1 MFGKLLKNDLK
12 AQWHSMSVVFLCTF
26 IVAVI
31 AEIFTLTSDEKV
43 ITVMG
48 GMLVSLALGFA
59 CIIIIIAVAM
69 MFSKTMFGRAGYLTL
84 TLPVKTG
91 SLLASKTISS
101 LIWVFVVYALFL
113 GSLFLWVFQ
122 VKDSLGEE
130 VMESAENLLK
140 LFGVPSF
147 LTIFMGVIS
156 FCLSLAVLVLVAV
169 QSLQLGLTLSHVSPV
184 SKFGNIGVII
194 IFFGLFAV
202 IQTVSNTIADFIP
215 CGLVITPDV
224 IKITSNV
231 DTTRAAMGM
240 DAMGINVIGSFIRLA
255 VAIGLHF
262 PTKYLIKHKVS
273 IK

>member
-26 IVAVI
+26 IVAVV
-31 AEIFTLTSDEKV
+31 AEVFTLTSDNKV
-43 ITVMG
+43 VTVTG
-48 GMLVSLALGFA
+48 GLLVSLALGFA

-91 SLLASKTISS
+91 SLLASKTLSG
-101 LIWVFVVYALFL
+101 LIWVFSVYAVFL

-122 VKDSLGEE
+122 VKDALGEE
-130 VMESAENLLK
+130 VMESAESLLK

-147 LTIFMGVIS
+147 LTIFMGVMS
-156 FCLSLAVLVLVAV
+156 FCISLIVLVLVAV
-169 QSLQLGLTLSHVSPV
+169 QSLQLGLTLSHVSPI

-202 IQTVSNTIADFIP
+202 IQSVSNAVADLLP
-215 CGLVITPDV
+215 CGLVITPEV
-224 IKITSNV
+224 VKITSDIHSTKYALGIN
-231 DTTRAAMGM
+231 AMGV
-240 DAMGINVIGSFIRLA
+240 NVVGSLVRLA
-255 VAIGLHF
+255 IAIALHF
-262 PTKYLIKHKVS
+262 PTKYLIQHKVNV
-273 IK
+273 K

>member
-26 IVAVI
+26 IVAVV
-31 AEIFTLTSDEKV
+31 AEIFTLTSDNRIVK
-43 ITVMG
+43 VMG
-48 GMLVSLALGFA
+48 GLLVSLALGFA

-91 SLLASKTISS
+91 ALLKSKTLSG
-101 LIWVFVVYALFL
+101 LIWVFAVYALFL

-122 VKDSLGEE
+122 VKDTMGEE

-147 LTIFMGVIS
+147 LTIFMGVFS

-169 QSLQLGLTLSHVSPV
+169 QSLQLGLTLSHVSPI
-184 SKFGNIGVII
+184 SKFGNIGVIV
-194 IFFGLFAV
+194 IFFGLFAI
-202 IQTVSNTIADFIP
+202 IQTVSSAVADLLP
-215 CGLVITPDV
+215 CGLVITPEV
-224 IKITSNV
+224 IKITSDIHKTKAALGL
-231 DTTRAAMGM
+231 DTL
-240 DAMGINVIGSFIRLA
+240 GINLIGSLVRLALA
-255 VAIGLHF
+255 VALHF
-262 PTKYLIKHKVS
+262 PTKYLIQHKVN

>member
-26 IVAVI
+26 IVAAI
-31 AEIFTLTSDEKV
+31 AEIFTITSNDKV
-43 ITVMG
+43 VTVMG

-84 TLPVKTG
+84 SLPVKTG

-101 LIWVFVVYALFL
+101 LIWVFAVYALFL
-113 GSLFLWVFQ
+113 GSLFLWVIQ
-122 VKDSLGEE
+122 VKDGLGEE
-130 VMESAENLLK
+130 VMESAENLLR

-147 LTIFMGVIS
+147 LTIFMGVVS
-156 FCLSLAVLVLVAV
+156 FCISLAVLVLVAV

-202 IQTVSNTIADFIP
+202 IQYVSNAIADLLP
-215 CGLVITPDV
+215 CGLVITPEV
-224 IKITSNV
+224 IRITSNINS
-231 DTTRAAMGM
+231 TKAALGINAMGV
-240 DAMGINVIGSFIRLA
+240 NVVGSLIRLA
-255 VAIGLHF
+255 IAISLHF
-262 PTKYLIKHKVS
+262 PTKYLIQHKVNV
-273 IK
+273 K

>member
-26 IVAVI
+26 IVAIV
-31 AEIFTLTSDEKV
+31 AEIFTLTSDNKV
-43 ITVMG
+43 VTVMG
-48 GMLVSLALGFA
+48 GLLVSLALGFA

-91 SLLASKTISS
+91 SLLASKTISG

-122 VKDSLGEE
+122 VKDALGPE

-147 LTIFMGVIS
+147 LTIFMGIFS
-156 FCLSLAVLVLVAV
+156 FCVSLIVLILVAV
-169 QSLQLGLTLSHVSPV
+169 QSLQLGLTLSHVSPI
-184 SKFGNIGVII
+184 SKLGNIGVIV
-194 IFFGLFAV
+194 IFFGLFAI
-202 IQTVSNTIADFIP
+202 IQSISNTIADLLP

-224 IKITSNV
+224 VKITSDIHSTKV
-231 DTTRAAMGM
+231 LLGT
-240 DAMGINVIGSFIRLA
+240 DALAINVIGSLVRLA
-255 VAIGLHF
+255 IAIGLHF
-262 PTKYLIKHKVS
+262 PTKYLIQHKVNV
-273 IK
+273 K

>member
-12 AQWHSMSVVFLCTF
+12 AQWHSMSLVFLCTF
-26 IVAVI
+26 IVAVV
-31 AEIFTLTSDEKV
+31 AEIFTLTSDNKAV
-43 ITVMG
+43 TVFG

-59 CIIIIIAVAM
+59 CIIIIIAVAL

-84 TLPVKTG
+84 SLPVKTG
-91 SLLASKTISS
+91 SLLISKTVSS
-101 LIWVFVVYALFL
+101 LIWVFIVYALFL

-156 FCLSLAVLVLVAV
+156 FFVSLAVLVLVAIE
-169 QSLQLGLTLSHVSPV
+169 SLQLGLTLSHVSPI
-184 SKFGNIGVII
+184 SKLGNFGVII
-194 IFFGLFAV
+194 IFFGLFALT
-202 IQTVSNTIADFIP
+202 QSVSNAIADLIP
-215 CGLVITPDV
+215 LGFVITPDV
-224 IKITSNV
+224 VKLTSNIHS
-231 DTTRAAMGM
+231 TQA
-240 DAMGINVIGSFIRLA
+240 AMGINSMSINIIGSLVRLA
-255 VAIGLHF
+255 IAIGLHF
-262 PTKYLIKHKVS
+262 PTKYLIQHKVN

>member
-12 AQWHSMSVVFLCTF
+12 AQWHSMSLVFLCTF
-26 IVAVI
+26 IVAVV
-31 AEIFTLTSDEKV
+31 AEIFTLTSDNKAV
-43 ITVMG
+43 TVFG

-59 CIIIIIAVAM
+59 CIIIIIAVAL

-91 SLLASKTISS
+91 SLLISKTVSS
-101 LIWVFVVYALFL
+101 LIWVFIVYALFL

-122 VKDSLGEE
+122 VKDSLGQE

-156 FCLSLAVLVLVAV
+156 FFVSLAVLVLVAIE
-169 QSLQLGLTLSHVSPV
+169 SLQLGLTLSHVSPV
-184 SKFGNIGVII
+184 SKLGNFGVII
-194 IFFGLFAV
+194 IFFGLFALT
-202 IQTVSNTIADFIP
+202 QTISNTIADLIP
-215 CGLVITPDV
+215 LGFVITPDV
-224 IKITSNV
+224 VKLTSNIHS
-231 DTTRAAMGM
+231 TQA
-240 DAMGINVIGSFIRLA
+240 AMGINSMSINIIGSLVRLA
-255 VAIGLHF
+255 IAIGLHF
-262 PTKYLIKHKVS
+262 PTKYLIQHKVN

>member
-26 IVAVI
+26 IVAVV
-31 AEIFTLTSDEKV
+31 AEIFTLTSDNKV

-48 GMLVSLALGFA
+48 GLLVSLALGFA

-84 TLPVKTG
+84 SLPVKTG
-91 SLLASKTISS
+91 ALLKSKTISS
-101 LIWVFVVYALFL
+101 LIWVFAVYALFL

-122 VKDSLGEE
+122 VKDKMGEE
-130 VMESAENLLK
+130 VMESAENLLQ

-169 QSLQLGLTLSHVSPV
+169 QALQLGLTLSHVSPI

-194 IFFGLFAV
+194 IFFGLFAA
-202 IQTVSNTIADFIP
+202 IQTVSSAIADLLP
-215 CGLVITPDV
+215 CGLVITPEV
-224 IKITSNV
+224 IKITS
-231 DTTRAAMGM
+231 DIYQTKAS
-240 DAMGINVIGSFIRLA
+240 MGINALSVNVIGSLVRF
-255 VAIGLHF
+255 AIAIALHF
-262 PTKYLIKHKVS
+262 PTKYLIQHKVS

>member
-26 IVAVI
+26 IVAVV
-31 AEIFTLTSDEKV
+31 AEIFTVTSDNKV
-43 ITVMG
+43 VTVMG

-84 TLPVKTG
+84 SLPVKTG

-122 VKDSLGEE
+122 VKDALGEE

-147 LTIFMGVIS
+147 LTIFVGAIS

-169 QSLQLGLTLSHVSPV
+169 QSLQLGLTLSHVSPI

-194 IFFGLFAV
+194 IFFGLFAI
-202 IQTVSNTIADFIP
+202 IQTISNTVADLLP
-215 CGLVITPDV
+215 CGLVITPEV
-224 IKITSNV
+224 IRITS
-231 DTTRAAMGM
+231 DIHTTKTALGI
-240 DAMGINVIGSFIRLA
+240 DAMGINVIGSLVRLA
-255 VAIGLHF
+255 IAIALHF
-262 PTKYLIKHKVS
+262 PTKYLIQHKINV
-273 IK
+273 K

>member
-26 IVAVI
+26 IVAVV
-31 AEIFTLTSDEKV
+31 AEIFTVTSDNKAV
-43 ITVMG
+43 TVMG

-84 TLPVKTG
+84 SLPVKTG

-122 VKDSLGEE
+122 VKDALGEE

-147 LTIFMGVIS
+147 LTIFMGAIS
-156 FCLSLAVLVLVAV
+156 FCISLAVLVLVAV
-169 QSLQLGLTLSHVSPV
+169 QSLQLGITLSHVSPV
-184 SKFGNIGVII
+184 SKFGNIGSII
-194 IFFGLFAV
+194 IFFVLFAV
-202 IQTVSNTIADFIP
+202 IQSVSNAVADLLP
-215 CGLVITPDV
+215 CGLVITPEL
-224 IKITSNV
+224 IKITN
-231 DTTRAAMGM
+231 DINATKAALGIN
-240 DAMGINVIGSFIRLA
+240 AMGINIIGSLVRL
-255 VAIGLHF
+255 VIAIGLHF
-262 PTKYLIKHKVS
+262 PTKYLIQHKVNV
-273 IK
+273 K

>member
-12 AQWHSMSVVFLCTF
+12 AQWYSMSVVFLCTF
-26 IVAVI
+26 IVAVV
-31 AEIFTLTSDEKV
+31 AEIFTLTSDNKV
-43 ITVMG
+43 VTVFG

-101 LIWVFVVYALFL
+101 LIWVFSVYLLFL

-130 VMESAENLLK
+130 VMESAENLLN

-147 LTIFMGVIS
+147 LTIFMGIFS

-169 QSLQLGLTLSHVSPV
+169 QSLQLGLTLSHVSPI

-202 IQTVSNTIADFIP
+202 IQSVSNAIADILP
-215 CGLVITPDV
+215 CGLVITPEV
-224 IKITSNV
+224 IKFTS
-231 DTTRAAMGM
+231 DIHSTKA
-240 DAMGINVIGSFIRLA
+240 DLGINSLGVNIIGSLVRLA
-255 VAIGLHF
+255 IAIGLHF
-262 PTKYLIKHKVS
+262 PTKYLVQHKVNV
-273 IK
+273 K

>member
-26 IVAVI
+26 IVAIV
-31 AEIFTLTSDEKV
+31 AEIFTLTSDNRV
-43 ITVMG
+43 IKVMG
-48 GMLVSLALGFA
+48 GLLVSSALGFA
-59 CIIIIIAVAM
+59 CVIIIIAVAM

-91 SLLASKTISS
+91 ALLKSKTISS
-101 LIWVFVVYALFL
+101 LIWVFSVYVLFL
-113 GSLFLWVFQ
+113 GSLFLWVMQ
-122 VKDSLGEE
+122 VKDTLGEE

-140 LFGVPSF
+140 IFGIPSF

-169 QSLQLGLTLSHVSPV
+169 QSLQLGLTLSQVSPV
-184 SKFGNIGVII
+184 SKFGNIGVIV
-194 IFFGLFAV
+194 IFFVLFGV
-202 IQTVSNTIADFIP
+202 IQSVSTAISDLIP
-215 CGLVITPDV
+215 FGMVITPDV

-231 DTTRAAMGM
+231 VETKAS
-240 DAMGINVIGSFIRLA
+240 MGINAMSVNMVGSLVRLA
-255 VAIGLHF
+255 IAIALHF
-262 PTKYLIKHKVS
+262 PTKYLIQHKVS

>member
-26 IVAVI
+26 IVAVV
-31 AEIFTLTSDEKV
+31 AEIFTLTSDNRVVK
-43 ITVMG
+43 VMG
-48 GMLVSLALGFA
+48 GLLVSLALGFA

-69 MFSKTMFGRAGYLTL
+69 LFSKTMFGRAGYLTL

-91 SLLASKTISS
+91 SLLKSKTISS

-122 VKDSLGEE
+122 VKDTMGEE
-130 VMESAENLLK
+130 VMESAENLLR

-147 LTIFMGVIS
+147 LTIFMGVFS

-169 QSLQLGLTLSHVSPV
+169 QSLQLGLTLSHVSPI
-184 SKFGNIGVII
+184 SKFGNVGVIVLFFV
-194 IFFGLFAV
+194 IFLVVQSVTTELSDLLPVGFV
-202 IQTVSNTIADFIP
+202 VTSDTVKF
-215 CGLVITPDV
+215 
-224 IKITSNV
+224 TSNIV
-231 DTTRAAMGM
+231 RTKAAMGG
-240 DAMGINVIGSFIRLA
+240 AGLSIGICGSIFRLLA
-255 VAIGLHF
+255 AIGLHY
-262 PTKYLIKHKVS
+262 PTVYLIQKKIN

>member
-122 VKDSLGEE
+122 VKDALGEE

-202 IQTVSNTIADFIP
+202 IQSVSNAIADLLP
-215 CGLVITPDV
+215 CGLVITPEV
-224 IKITSNV
+224 IRITS
-231 DTTRAAMGM
+231 DIQSTKAALGIN
-240 DAMGINVIGSFIRLA
+240 AMGINVIGSFVRLA
-255 VAIGLHF
+255 IAIGLHF
-262 PTKYLIKHKVS
+262 PTKYLIQHKVN

>member
-26 IVAVI
+26 IVAVV
-31 AEIFTLTSDEKV
+31 AEIFTLTSDNKV

-48 GMLVSLALGFA
+48 GLLVSLALGFA

-122 VKDSLGEE
+122 VKDELGQE
-130 VMESAENLLK
+130 VMESAENLLR

-147 LTIFMGVIS
+147 LTIFMGVFS

-169 QSLQLGLTLSHVSPV
+169 QSLQLGLTLSHVSPI
-184 SKFGNIGVII
+184 SKFGNIGIII

-202 IQTVSNTIADFIP
+202 IQSVSNAIADLIP

-224 IKITSNV
+224 IKITSDVNA
-231 DTTRAAMGM
+231 TKATMGM

>member
-26 IVAVI
+26 IVAVV
-31 AEIFTLTSDEKV
+31 AEIFTLTSDNKV
-43 ITVMG
+43 VTVMG

-101 LIWVFVVYALFL
+101 LIWIFVVYALFL

-122 VKDSLGEE
+122 VKDALGEE

-147 LTIFMGVIS
+147 LTIFMGIIS

-194 IFFGLFAV
+194 IFFGLFAI
-202 IQTVSNTIADFIP
+202 IQSVSNAIADFLP
-215 CGLVITPDV
+215 CGLVITPEV
-224 IKITSNV
+224 VKITSDIHSTKHALGIN
-231 DTTRAAMGM
+231 AMGV
-240 DAMGINVIGSFIRLA
+240 NVVGSLVRLA
-255 VAIGLHF
+255 IAIGLHF
-262 PTKYLIKHKVS
+262 PTKYLIQHKVNV
-273 IK
+273 K

>member
-12 AQWHSMSVVFLCTF
+12 AQWQSMSVVFLCTF
-26 IVAVI
+26 IIAVV
-31 AEIFTLTSDEKV
+31 AEIFTLTSDNKIV
-43 ITVMG
+43 KVMG

-59 CIIIIIAVAM
+59 CIIIIIAVGM

-91 SLLASKTISS
+91 ALLASKTLSS
-101 LIWVFVVYALFL
+101 LIWVFIVYALFI

-130 VMESAENLLK
+130 VMESAESLLK

-147 LTIFMGVIS
+147 LTIFMGVIF
-156 FCLSLAVLVLVAV
+156 FCISLAVLVLVATQV
-169 QSLQLGLTLSHVSPV
+169 LQLGLTLSHVSPI

-194 IFFGLFAV
+194 IFFGLFAL
-202 IQTVSNTIADFIP
+202 IQTVSNTIADALPF
-215 CGLVITPDV
+215 GFVITPE
-224 IKITSNV
+224 IIRFTSNINS
-231 DTTRAAMGM
+231 TKAALGINAMGV
-240 DAMGINVIGSFIRLA
+240 NVIGSLVRLA
-255 VAIGLHF
+255 IAIGLHY
-262 PTKYLIKHKVS
+262 PTKYLIQHKIN

>member
-12 AQWHSMSVVFLCTF
+12 AQWHSMSIVFLCTF
-26 IVAVI
+26 IIAIV
-31 AEIFTLTSDEKV
+31 AEIFTLTSDNKV
-43 ITVMG
+43 VTVMG
-48 GMLVSLALGFA
+48 GLLVSLALGFA

-122 VKDSLGEE
+122 VKDTLGPE

-147 LTIFMGVIS
+147 LTIFMGIFS
-156 FCLSLAVLVLVAV
+156 FCVSLIVLVLVAV

-184 SKFGNIGVII
+184 SKFGNIGVIV
-194 IFFGLFAV
+194 IFFGLFAI
-202 IQTVSNTIADFIP
+202 IQSVSNTVADLLPF
-215 CGLVITPDV
+215 GLVITPEV
-224 IKITSNV
+224 IKITSDIQSTKALLGVN
-231 DTTRAAMGM
+231 ALA
-240 DAMGINVIGSFIRLA
+240 INIVGSLVRLA
-255 VAIGLHF
+255 IAIGLHF
-262 PTKYLIKHKVS
+262 PTKYLIQHKVNV
-273 IK
+273 K

>member
-12 AQWHSMSVVFLCTF
+12 AQWHSMSIVFLCTF
-26 IVAVI
+26 IVAIV
-31 AEIFTLTSDEKV
+31 AEIFTLTSDNRVVK
-43 ITVMG
+43 VMG

-101 LIWVFVVYALFL
+101 LIWVFAVYALFL
-113 GSLFLWVFQ
+113 GSIILWVIQ
-122 VKDSLGEE
+122 IKDTLGDE
-130 VMESAENLLK
+130 VMQSAENLLK

-147 LTIFMGVIS
+147 LTIFMGIFS

-184 SKFGNIGVII
+184 SKFGNIGVIV

-202 IQTVSNTIADFIP
+202 IQSISNAVAELLP
-215 CGLVITPDV
+215 CGLVITPEV
-224 IKITSNV
+224 VKITSDIYKTKV
-231 DTTRAAMGM
+231 TMGIDTLC
-240 DAMGINVIGSFIRLA
+240 INVIGSLVRLA
-255 VAIGLHF
+255 IAIALHF
-262 PTKYLIKHKVS
+262 PTKYLIQHKVS